1 MLLSSLEDQELV
13 KLYIR
18 GNEKAFEILV
28 NRHKDRI
35 YRFICSKIR
44 DRDVALDYFQDT
56 FIKVVTTMKSGS
68 YNEEGKFLPWV
79 MRIANNLIIDNYRKN
94 KKVKLLSETRS
105 GTDEYSIFNRLS
117 TMDLSALEKQ
127 CKGELEGQMVELM
140 NLLPEAQRSIL
151 YMRIFQELSFKEI
164 AEEEG
169 ISINTALGRMR
180 YALINL
186 RKLIEKHGIVM
197 EY

>member
-1 MLLSSLEDQELV
+1 MATNQTPDALLV
-13 KLYIR
+13 KKYIA
-18 GNEKAFEILV
+18 GDENALALLIH
-28 NRHKDRI
+28 RHQAKI
-35 YRFICSKIR
+35 YGFIYSKLS
-44 DRDVALDYFQDT
+44 DRDVADDVFQDT

-105 GTDEYSIFNRLS
+105 GTEEYSIFNRLS
-117 TMDLSALEKQ
+117 TMDLSALEQQ

-140 NLLPEAQRSIL
+140 NLLPESQRSIL
-151 YMRIFQELSFKEI
+151 FMRIFQELSFKEI

-186 RKLIEKHGIVM
+186 RKMIEKHGIVM

>member
-1 MLLSSLEDQELV
+1 MLLSSLEDQDLV
-13 KLYIR
+13 KLYVR
-18 GNEKAFEILV
+18 GSEKAFEHLL

-44 DRDVALDYFQDT
+44 DRELALDYFQET
-56 FIKVVTTMKSGS
+56 FIKVVSTMKSGN

-105 GTDEYSIFNRLS
+105 GNDEYSVFNRLS
-117 TMDLSALEKQ
+117 VQELNILEQQ
-127 CKGELEGQMVELM
+127 CKCELEGQMVELL
-140 NLLPEAQRSIL
+140 NLLPENQRSIL
-151 YMRIFQELSFKEI
+151 NMRIFQDLSFKEI
-164 AEEEG
+164 ADEEG

>member
-28 NRHKDRI
+28 TRHKDRI
-35 YRFICSKIR
+35 YRFICSKIH

-94 KKVKLLSETRS
+94 KKIKLLSETRS
-105 GTDEYSIFNRLS
+105 GTEEYSIFNRLS
-117 TMDLSALEKQ
+117 TMDLSALEQQ

-140 NLLPEAQRSIL
+140 NFLPENQRSIL

-186 RKLIEKHGIVM
+186 RKMIEKHGIVT

>member
-1 MLLSSLEDQELV
+1 MLLSSLEDQDLV

-105 GTDEYSIFNRLS
+105 GTEEYSIFHRLS
-117 TMDLSALEKQ
+117 TMDLSALEQQ

-140 NLLPEAQRSIL
+140 NLLPESQRSIL
-151 YMRIFQELSFKEI
+151 FMRIFQELSFKEI

-186 RKLIEKHGIVM
+186 RKMIEKHGIVM

>member
-1 MLLSSLEDQELV
+1 MLLSSLEDQDLV

-28 NRHKDRI
+28 HRHKDRI
-35 YRFICSKIR
+35 YRFICSKIH

-79 MRIANNLIIDNYRKN
+79 MRIANNLIIDNYRKY

-105 GTDEYSIFNRLS
+105 GSEEYSVFNRLS
-117 TMDLSALEKQ
+117 TDDLNVLELQ
-127 CKGELEGQMVELM
+127 CKQELEGQIVRFMEE
-140 NLLPEAQRSIL
+140 LPEVQRRIV
-151 YMRIFQELSFKEI
+151 YMRLFQDLSFKEI
-164 AEEEG
+164 AEMEEV
-169 ISINTALGRMR
+169 SINTALGRMR

-186 RKLIEKHGIVM
+186 RKLIEEHEVSLT
-197 EY
+197 Y

>member
-35 YRFICSKIR
+35 YRLICSKIR
-44 DRDVALDYFQDT
+44 DRDIALDYFQDT

-105 GTDEYSIFNRLS
+105 GTEEYSIFNRLS
-117 TMDLSALEKQ
+117 TMDLSVLEQQ

-151 YMRIFQELSFKEI
+151 YMRIFQEMSFKEI
-164 AEEEG
+164 AEEEE

>member
-13 KLYIR
+13 KLYVR
-18 GNEKAFEILV
+18 GSEKAFEHLL

-44 DRDVALDYFQDT
+44 DRELALDYFQET
-56 FIKVVTTMKSGS
+56 FIKVVSTMKSGN

-105 GTDEYSIFNRLS
+105 GNDEYSVFNRLS
-117 TMDLSALEKQ
+117 VQELNILEQQ
-127 CKGELEGQMVELM
+127 CKCELEGQMVELL
-140 NLLPEAQRSIL
+140 NLLPENQRSIL
-151 YMRIFQELSFKEI
+151 NMRIFQDLSFKEI
-164 AEEEG
+164 ADEEG

>member
-35 YRFICSKIR
+35 YRLICSKIR
-44 DRDVALDYFQDT
+44 DRDIALDYFQDT

-105 GTDEYSIFNRLS
+105 GTEEYSIFNRLS
-117 TMDLSALEKQ
+117 TMDLSVLEQQ

-151 YMRIFQELSFKEI
+151 YMRIFQEMSFKEI
-164 AEEEG
+164 AEEEE

-186 RKLIEKHGIVM
+186 RKLIDKHGIVM